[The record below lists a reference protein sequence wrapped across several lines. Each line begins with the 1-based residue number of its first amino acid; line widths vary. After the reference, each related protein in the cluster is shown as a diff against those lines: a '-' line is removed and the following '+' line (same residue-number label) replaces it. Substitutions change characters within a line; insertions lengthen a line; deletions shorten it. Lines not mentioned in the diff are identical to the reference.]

1 MTPIR
6 LDADGCRAAILGY
19 RRSLRVLVALLR
31 HAGRVDDQH
40 PAHAG
45 LAELRRQLEADVG
58 ARSTLEG
65 QGRMTSLESRVLEP
79 ALRQARIALAF
90 PIAADADAW
99 ITHLQAADA
108 CFVVALSQLQ
118 LAMPGASAST
128 SERWRRRQAS

>member
-1 MTPIR
+1 MNPIR
-6 LDADGCRAAILGY
+6 LDADGCRGAILGY
-19 RRSLRVLVALLR
+19 RRTLRALVALLR
-31 HAGRVDDQH
+31 NAGRVDAQH
-40 PAHAG
+40 PAHAA
-45 LAELRRQLEADVG
+45 LADLRRGLEADVG

-65 QGRMTSLESRVLEP
+65 QGGMTSLEARVLEP

-90 PIAADADAW
+90 PVGAHADAW

-118 LAMPGASAST
+118 LATAAPAAT

>member
-1 MTPIR
+1 MTSIR

-19 RRSLRVLVALLR
+19 RRTLRGLVALLR
-31 HAGRVDDQH
+31 HAGRIDAQH

-45 LAELRRQLEADVG
+45 LADLRRRLEADVA

-65 QGRMTSLESRVLEP
+65 QGRMTALEARVLEP

-90 PIAADADAW
+90 PVAADADAW

-118 LAMPGASAST
+118 LALPGAGAST